1 MKGPILPVSAKTGSP
16 RPLPTRLPVA
26 CVLGPCWHSLS
37 CWAQWLG
44 FWAAQSLSQENPR
57 AISWVQLS
65 PALVPA
71 PPHSGGGIYKYSE
84 LFALISPSSLP
95 PVLTLPQQFWGYSS
109 HLMLKSKHPLFGGGG
124 RHPRLAVTSSSWA
137 SSSLPSMALEARA
150 FHAIPPPECRA
161 ETPGTVRRWDR
172 VLSPPPAPG
181 SGAPS

>member
-1 MKGPILPVSAKTGSP
+1 MKGPILPVSAETGSP
-16 RPLPTRLPVA
+16 QPLPARLPVA

-44 FWAAQSLSQENPR
+44 FWAAQSLSQENPQ

-95 PVLTLPQQFWGYSS
+95 PVLTLPEQFWGHSS

-150 FHAIPPPECRA
+150 FHAIPPPEC
-161 ETPGTVRRWDR
+161 
-172 VLSPPPAPG
+172 
-181 SGAPS
+181 